1 LDTSLVSIVE
11 MFYRREHENPDRVFL
26 RQPVGDSWNETTYA
40 EAGQEARRMA
50 SALIAKGLKPGDHVG
65 IYSKNCR
72 HWILADLAIMMA
84 GLVSVPY
91 YASLPKDQ
99 LAEVIELSDIKA
111 LFIGRL
117 DRWGDRG
124 QAISNELTVI
134 RFAHYEGD
142 AQVEIGEEW
151 SELLANHA
159 PLERNFIPDLDSIW
173 TIKYTSGTTG
183 TPKGVVH
190 LHRTPALVIQNEKE
204 TNWIG
209 IFRLDSHRYFSFLPL
224 NHVGERMGVEVPAI
238 YAGGS
243 ISFAENLESFAKNLK
258 DVQPDFIFAVPR
270 IWTKFYQGIITQIPE
285 SKVNL
290 LLKIPFVAGIVKRKI
305 LTAIGLSN
313 VKIAATGAAI
323 TPAFIKDFF
332 EKLDIHL
339 VEAYGMTEV
348 GGSIANSTKPDAPKD
363 SVGQVVPGSQLRVD
377 EETGEILMATPNM
390 MVGYYKDEAKT
401 AEVLKDGWLHSGDK
415 GEIDE
420 QGYLRITGRVKDAF
434 KTAKGSYVTPNPLEE
449 FIAGNDYVEQVCV
462 AGLGIPQPI
471 AMINL
476 GEAAK
481 GVSREDLAVSLQE
494 SITKLNSQRANF
506 EKISTIVIHVEP
518 WSDQNGFLTPTLKVK
533 RSSLDEAFGDQYLE
547 WHENDET
554 VIWV

>member
-1 LDTSLVSIVE
+1 MDTSLVSIVE

-348 GGSIANSTKPDAPKD
+348 GGSIANSTKRDAPKD

-449 FIAGNDYVEQVCV
+449 FIAGNEYVEQVCV

>member
-1 LDTSLVSIVE
+1 

-348 GGSIANSTKPDAPKD
+348 GGSIANSTKRDAPKD

-449 FIAGNDYVEQVCV
+449 FIAGNEYVEQVCV

-481 GVSREDLAVSLQE
+481 GVSREYLAVSLQE